1 MFDFL
6 FNQIPFNPMIIG
18 SKLYYLDEVDSTNEH
33 AKRILDKATEGT
45 VVLADIQTAGKG
57 RLDRTWYSPDG
68 GIYLSVILFTDK
80 PLLIP
85 ILAGVAI
92 CETFHNNYDIIPGI
106 KWPNDILLNEKKVG
120 GVLVEAF
127 DTAVIVGIGINLNIT
142 EFPEEL
148 KETAS
153 SIFIETKKRLD
164 KMMVYNDLCRE
175 IDDNY
180 QMLKDSKVSEILQK
194 WRNYTIMFGK
204 TVKIETPEKVVI
216 GRVIDIAGNGALV
229 IMLPDGKIERVLA
242 GECIII
248 KECKAEIP

>member
-1 MFDFL
+1 
-6 FNQIPFNPMIIG
+6 MIIG
-18 SKLYYLDEVDSTNEH
+18 SKFYYLDEVDSTNEY

-45 VVLADIQTAGKG
+45 VVLADVQTAGKG
-57 RLDRTWYSPDG
+57 RLDRYWYSPEG
-68 GIYLSVILFTDK
+68 GIYLSVILFPDK

-92 CETFHNNYDIIPGI
+92 CDTFYTNYNVLLGI
-106 KWPNDILLNEKKVG
+106 KWPNDILLNEKKVS
-120 GVLVEAF
+120 GVLVEIVEP
-127 DTAVIVGIGINLNIT
+127 AVIVGIGINLNIT

-175 IDDNY
+175 IEDNY
-180 QMLKDSKVSEILQK
+180 QMLKDNKASEILQK

-204 TVKIETPEKVVI
+204 TVKIETPEGIVK

-229 IMLPDGKIERVLA
+229 IMLPDGKIEKVLA
-242 GECIII
+242 GECIIV
-248 KECKAEIP
+248 KECKAGIT